1 MDKSRDIELEKK
13 IDAYIKGEL
22 SSKEVEALWVELLK
36 KPEYIDLLE
45 TEIDV
50 KRLYEAREK
59 NQTTTYYWKWI
70 AAAAAVVLIVLAINF
85 FDTDS
90 HKSLQ
95 EWTEAEITLSE
106 NLASAPVTRSASEIA
121 SPDSMLNIGFK
132 AAVEGNINRAKE
144 IFKSILDQYDNPEIL
159 SKAYLN
165 LGILQYNSGS
175 FETSIGSFRN
185 AITINQDDQ
194 LLTERAYWYMGHAYI
209 NIKQLKEAR
218 SAIQQAYNL
227 GEIYK
232 EEAFKMLK
240 RLDYKLGNIDYDNFE
255 EQINGSQ

>member
-1 MDKSRDIELEKK
+1 MEKSRDIELEKK

-22 SSKEVEALWVELLK
+22 SPEEVDDLWVELLK

-45 TEIDV
+45 TEIDI
-50 KRLYEAREK
+50 KRLYEERQKKERPV
-59 NQTTTYYWKWI
+59 YYLKWI
-70 AAAAAVVLIVLAINF
+70 AAAAAVILIVVAINF
-85 FDTDS
+85 FATHS
-90 HKSLQ
+90 QKSIQ
-95 EWTEAEITLSE
+95 EWTQTEITLSE
-106 NLASAPVTRSASEIA
+106 NLASAPVTRSATEVA

-132 AAVEGNINRAKE
+132 AAVEGNIERAKE
-144 IFKSILDQYDNPEIL
+144 IYNSILQQYDDPVVV

-165 LGILQYNSGS
+165 LGILQYNSGN
-175 FETSIGSFRN
+175 FETSIESFSN
-185 AITINQDDQ
+185 AIAINQNDR

-209 NIKQLKEAR
+209 NTNQLKEAR

-232 EEAFKMLK
+232 DEAFKMLK
-240 RLDYKLGNIDYDNFE
+240 RLDYELGNIDYDNFE